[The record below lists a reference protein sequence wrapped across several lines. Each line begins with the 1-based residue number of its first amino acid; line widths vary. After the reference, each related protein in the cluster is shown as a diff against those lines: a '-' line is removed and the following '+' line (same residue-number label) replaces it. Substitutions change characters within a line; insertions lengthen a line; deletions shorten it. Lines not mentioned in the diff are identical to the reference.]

1 MVRSRS
7 PVPVV
12 WSISEGANGYSMLK
26 WRKTSEPVFWVQ
38 RFWNQSP
45 GDESDYDVVE
55 TAVLQPTTNR
65 VQCKP
70 VPVLIT
76 STVGCAKGDEISVDK
91 CTSLGWFLVRV
102 LEAL

>member
-1 MVRSRS
+1 
-7 PVPVV
+7 
-12 WSISEGANGYSMLK
+12 MLK
-26 WRKTSEPVFWVQ
+26 WRETSEPVFWVQ

-70 VPVLIT
+70 VPVLENST
-76 STVGCAKGDEISVDK
+76 SECAEGDEILADRG
-91 CTSLGWFLVRV
+91 TSLGWFLVRV